1 MSQPIDPLL
10 QIAQTLLTS
19 RGEIEAMRRAIVA
32 LMLTQPDPQALRA
45 ALQSEVEGIHRHW
58 ENFPDQGAARF
69 RAEELMEQ
77 WLDLLRNRPSE

>member
-19 RGEIEAMRRAIVA
+19 RGEIEAIRRAIAA
-32 LMLTQPDPQALRA
+32 LMLTHPDPRALRA
-45 ALQSEVEGIHRHW
+45 ALRSEAEGIHRHW

-77 WLDLLRNRPSE
+77 WLDLLRNRQIE